1 MTFIDAMTSLW
12 DLNRERTNA
21 LIGEFRD
28 DPELDELLVWQPD
41 DGRAHIGWQL
51 MHIAVTEAVIAKER
65 ITQGGAN
72 LGDLA
77 ERFGRGSVPD
87 GNVPSLDEI
96 VETLASTRQALVE
109 TTRSITDD
117 ELQTIRP
124 GLEPRG
130 WTVQKALQIISWHEA
145 HHHGQAHITLNL
157 YRNR

>member
-96 VETLASTRQALVE
+96 VET
-109 TTRSITDD
+109 TRSITDD

>member
-1 MTFIDAMTSLW
+1 MTFLDAITSVW
-12 DLNRERTNA
+12 QMNRERTNA
-21 LIGEFRD
+21 LISELRD
-28 DPELDELLVWQPD
+28 EPNPDEALGWQPG

-65 ITQGGAN
+65 LTQEGAN
-72 LGDLA
+72 LGELA
-77 ERFGRGSVPD
+77 ERFGRGSTPD
-87 GNVPSLDEI
+87 ANVPSLDEI
-96 VETLASTRQALVE
+96 CGTLASTRETLIE
-109 TTRSITDD
+109 TTRTIADE